1 MRLLV
6 LLISLLSFGLT
17 AHATTLTI
25 GLSVFSSSMDP
36 HFHLTGANVT
46 LARHVF
52 DALLAQDSRQ
62 HLHPALAE
70 AWAPTGAKTWRFR
83 LRDGVRFHDGTPFSA
98 EDVAFTLG
106 RAPNVTSSPGSFA
119 IYTRAIERVEV
130 IDRLTI
136 DIHTKS
142 PSPTLPIEL
151 STIAIIPRHLGD
163 GVRTADFNSGV
174 AAIGTGPFRFAEWVP
189 GERVVLSRNDAYWG
203 EKPAWTRVVQRL
215 IKSDSSRVAS
225 LLAGDVDAIEY
236 VPASA
241 MERLRASPKLSLI
254 ATMSNRVIFLAFDH
268 ANATSAHATT
278 LDGARLDANPF
289 KDLRVRQAISAAI
302 DRRAI
307 IEQVMLGFGL
317 PAGQVLPPGYDLTS
331 ERLVPAP
338 YDPDLARRL
347 LGDAGLAGGFAVNL
361 LAPNDRYVNDEQVAQ
376 AIGQMLARIGLR
388 ARIDPVPGSIALQ
401 RMNRSEFGIVLWGWG
416 SETGEPIAALRALLG
431 TRGASDGS
439 GTANRGRY
447 SNPTLDSLLDRAGA
461 EIDREKLRALAAE
474 ATELAI
480 ADLALI
486 PLYFQPA
493 VWALRSGLTMEPRA
507 DSYTLAF
514 EIKPT
519 RSP

>member
-25 GLSVFSSSMDP
+25 GLSVFASSIDP
-36 HFHLTGANVT
+36 HFHLTGANMT

-70 AWAPTGAKTWRFR
+70 EWAPVGATTWRFR

-98 EDVAFTLG
+98 GDVAFTLG
-106 RAPNVTSSPGSFA
+106 RAPNVANSPGSFA
-119 IYTRAIERVEV
+119 IYTRSIERVEI

-142 PSPTLPIEL
+142 PNPTLPMEL
-151 STIAIIPRHLGD
+151 STIGIIPRHLGD

-174 AAIGTGPFRFAEWVP
+174 AAIGTGPFRFGAWVP
-189 GERVVLSRNDAYWG
+189 GERVVLKRNDAYWG
-203 EKPAWTRVVQRL
+203 EKPAWTQVIEQL
-215 IKSDSSRVAS
+215 IKSDSSRVAA
-225 LLAGDVDAIEY
+225 LLAGDVDVIENA
-236 VPASA
+236 PPSA
-241 MERLRASPKLSLI
+241 VARLRGAAGVSLA
-254 ATMSNRVIFLAFDH
+254 ATVSNRVIFLALDH
-268 ANATSAHATT
+268 ASVTSPHAT
-278 LDGARLDANPF
+278 LPDGAKLDANPF
-289 KDLRVRQAISAAI
+289 QNLRMRQAISAAI

-307 IEQVMLGFGL
+307 IAQVMHGFGL
-317 PAGQVLPPGYDLTS
+317 PAGQILPTGYDLTS
-331 ERLVPAP
+331 SRLVPEP
-338 YDPDLARRL
+338 YDPDRARRL
-347 LGDAGLAGGFAVNL
+347 LGEAGFAGGIAVTL

-376 AIGQMLARIGLR
+376 AIGQMLTRVGIR
-388 ARIDPVPGSIALQ
+388 VRIDAVPGSIGLQ
-401 RMNRSEFGIVLWGWG
+401 RMNRGEFGFVLWGWG

-431 TRGASDGS
+431 TRSGSGGS

-447 SNPTLDSLLDRAGA
+447 SNPALDALLDRAGA
-461 EIDREKLRALAAE
+461 ELDRAKLGALAAE
-474 ATELAI
+474 ATERAI
-480 ADLALI
+480 GDLGLI
-486 PLYFQPA
+486 PLYFQPSI
-493 VWALRSGLTMEPRA
+493 WALRSGLTVEPRA

-519 RSP
+519 P